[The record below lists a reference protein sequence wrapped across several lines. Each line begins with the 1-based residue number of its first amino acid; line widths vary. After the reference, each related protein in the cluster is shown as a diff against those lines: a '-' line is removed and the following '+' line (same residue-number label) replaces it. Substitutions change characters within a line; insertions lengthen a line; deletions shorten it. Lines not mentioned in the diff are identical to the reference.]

1 MRIFKSCA
9 DAEIIIE
16 IPPDNIASVVM
27 GFDISSKRLLV
38 GFADIRDCAGNA
50 KNIKPIQGN
59 NK

>member
-1 MRIFKSCA
+1 
-9 DAEIIIE
+9 
-16 IPPDNIASVVM
+16 
-27 GFDISSKRLLV
+27 LLV